1 MPPRTG
7 QLDTSALTKLH
18 SNNSTRTSPFS
29 VGIATILCV
38 PMSALSVRHSGG
50 VFDPIKFLTASS
62 RLTATSLTSCG
73 SMNGS
78 TSRPSSGFTTFAN
91 VVATFSLIIHVFLH
105 FSSTSFF
112 FRMVGGVR
120 VVRFSSFCFSPPNL
134 SHLSHIRSIHTN
146 RAQLG
151 SSSTVKLASRPIL
164 VPTNRVGAD

>member
-7 QLDTSALTKLH
+7 QLDTSALTKPH

-73 SMNGS
+73 STNGS
-78 TSRPSSGFTTFAN
+78 TSRPSSGFTTSAN

-105 FSSTSFF
+105 FSSTSFSSP
-112 FRMVGGVR
+112 GLR
-120 VVRFSSFCFSPPNL
+120 VCVWSVFLHLVSLLRIYLISLMFGL
-134 SHLSHIRSIHTN
+134 SIPIALS
-146 RAQLG
+146 
-151 SSSTVKLASRPIL
+151 
-164 VPTNRVGAD
+164 